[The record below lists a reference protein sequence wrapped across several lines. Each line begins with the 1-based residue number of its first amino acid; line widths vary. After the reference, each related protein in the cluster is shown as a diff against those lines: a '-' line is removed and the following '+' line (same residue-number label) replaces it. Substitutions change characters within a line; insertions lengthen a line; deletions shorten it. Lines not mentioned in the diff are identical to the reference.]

1 MSLTGNLERK
11 RLDVEMRGGN
21 QRGGHQ
27 RGGKENE
34 GDRK

>member
-21 QRGGHQ
+21 QRGG
-27 RGGKENE
+27 KENE
-34 GDRK
+34 KDCK